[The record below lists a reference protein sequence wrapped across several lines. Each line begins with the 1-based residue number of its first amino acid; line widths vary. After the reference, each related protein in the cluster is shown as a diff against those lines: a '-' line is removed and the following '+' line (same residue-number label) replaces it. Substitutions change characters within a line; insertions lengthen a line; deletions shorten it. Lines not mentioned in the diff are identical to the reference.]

1 MRSSRIALT
10 GALAFAVAVFTGCAS
25 GGAATKPAGV
35 APSGNSSASL
45 MPEFVVPNT
54 RNSPFSGVVRVGNM
68 LYVSGQIGTDSTG
81 HLPAGG
87 IGPETTEAM
96 KHISKLLVQAGSSLE
111 HVAKCTVMLSD
122 MSQWNAMNEAYV
134 AFFPNRRPARSSF
147 GATALAQGAHV
158 EIECIATA

>member
-1 MRSSRIALT
+1 MTSSRISVVAAL
-10 GALAFAVAVFTGCAS
+10 GLIGCAS
-25 GGAATKPAGV
+25 GSAATKPASV
-35 APSGNSSASL
+35 APSGRGASGN
-45 MPEFVVPNT
+45 MPEFVVPNSPS
-54 RNSPFSGVVRVGNM
+54 SPFSGVVRVGNT

-81 HLPAGG
+81 RLPAGG

-96 KHISKLLVQAGSSLE
+96 KHISNLLVRAGSSLD

-122 MSQWNAMNEAYV
+122 MSQWNAMNAAYM
-134 AFFPNRRPARSSF
+134 AFFPTRRPARSSF

>member
-1 MRSSRIALT
+1 
-10 GALAFAVAVFTGCAS
+10 
-25 GGAATKPAGV
+25 
-35 APSGNSSASL
+35 
-45 MPEFVVPNT
+45 MPEFVVPNSRT
-54 RNSPFSGVVRVGNM
+54 SPFSGVVRVGNT

-81 HLPAGG
+81 RLPAGG

-96 KHISKLLVQAGSSLE
+96 KHISKLLLQAGSSLD

-122 MSQWNAMNEAYV
+122 MSQWGAMNEAYM

>member
-1 MRSSRIALT
+1 MTTKRIALT
-10 GALAFAVAVFTGCAS
+10 SVLVALTGCAS
-25 GGAATKPAGV
+25 GSVAATG
-35 APSGNSSASL
+35 APTAAVSGSGSSL

-54 RNSPFSGVVRVGNM
+54 RNSPFSGVVRVGNT

-81 HLPAGG
+81 KLPAGG

-96 KHISKLLVQAGSSLE
+96 KHISKLLVQAGSSLD